1 MENNITNVLWQP
13 DNNKLV
19 MTTSKYYY
27 PLNISLISMDLMTD
41 TTSVLLHSDHFIKIE
56 FFSPDGLLFLFIN
69 HAACSYN
76 FTSSE
81 FTQLKADYPLQNVKG
96 IKMRGKFMVLELLF
110 RDVEAHNWEYYYKF
124 GVSHFT
130 EDNVFFKIEV

>member
-1 MENNITNVLWQP
+1 VIKIEMENNITNVLWQP

-81 FTQLKADYPLQNVKG
+81 FTQLKADYPL
-96 IKMRGKFMVLELLF
+96 
-110 RDVEAHNWEYYYKF
+110 
-124 GVSHFT
+124 
-130 EDNVFFKIEV
+130 